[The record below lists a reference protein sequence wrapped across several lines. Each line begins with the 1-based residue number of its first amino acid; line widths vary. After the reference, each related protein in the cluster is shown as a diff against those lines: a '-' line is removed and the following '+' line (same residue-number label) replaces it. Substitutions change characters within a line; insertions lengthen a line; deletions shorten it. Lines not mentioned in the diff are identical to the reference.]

1 MLIEISDLSTYQQTG
16 ERDDPIPKETETH
29 TKRRKDKTEKNKGG
43 REDKTLLLGHRLESL
58 GPSCQT

>member
-1 MLIEISDLSTYQQTG
+1 MLIEVSDLSTYHQTG

-43 REDKTLLLGHRLESL
+43 REDK
-58 GPSCQT
+58 PYF

>member
-29 TKRRKDKTEKNKGG
+29 TKRRKDKTEKKQ
-43 REDKTLLLGHRLESL
+43 E
-58 GPSCQT
+58 

>member
-16 ERDDPIPKETETH
+16 DDPIPKETETH

-43 REDKTLLLGHRLESL
+43 REDK
-58 GPSCQT
+58 PYF